1 MKNVNITRIILAL
14 IIVLVTSIFIP
25 EFYWKVFK
33 HTQKRTNVSYSPI
46 KKGFIL
52 VKSDVYGVNYTDLK
66 GNEYTREQYEG
77 LVPFLTFRQLMLSG
91 KMPDSIGG
99 IPVTPKEINRNNFT
113 LRTNASAINSK
124 PILLYPM
131 FESKSGRVKLE
142 LPQDFFRIT
151 DRMEFI
157 ISSSNKIGE
166 KKSNLFTEALKE
178 SGFQFPGKMIYG
190 NPTTMKPFDE
200 GYFVLD
206 NNNAVFHIKM
216 VKGQPVCKKTEIPTN
231 LGIVRIVVNEYE
243 LREWYGMIIT
253 ESNELYF
260 ISYDNYKLIKLPV
273 DSYDHSLDQIQ
284 VKGDLLYRTIIINKE
299 NGYKAIVT
307 DRNYAVVDS
316 CEDNWPGK
324 DEKTAGII
332 SAYIFPFTIEIEKG
346 TTPFVNFYINLSD
359 FRGLI
364 IPLILLIALG
374 YYFRQ
379 KNTPL
384 KKAGIFYLLVLLTG
398 IFGFLAVL
406 AIKDFEDDPS

>member
-14 IIVLVTSIFIP
+14 IIVLVASVFIP

-33 HTQKRTNVSYSPI
+33 QTQKRTNINYSPI

-52 VKSDVYGVNYTDLK
+52 IKSDVYGVNYTDLM
-66 GNEYTREQYEG
+66 GNEYTREQYEE
-77 LVPFLTFRQLMLSG
+77 LLPFLTFRQLMLSG

-113 LRTNASAINSK
+113 LRTNANAINSR

-157 ISSSNKIGE
+157 ISSSNKIDE

-178 SGFQFPGKMIYG
+178 NGFQFPGKMIYG

-206 NNNAVFHIKM
+206 NNHAVFHIKM

-243 LREWYGMIIT
+243 LREW
-253 ESNELYF
+253 
-260 ISYDNYKLIKLPV
+260 
-273 DSYDHSLDQIQ
+273 
-284 VKGDLLYRTIIINKE
+284 
-299 NGYKAIVT
+299 
-307 DRNYAVVDS
+307 
-316 CEDNWPGK
+316 
-324 DEKTAGII
+324 
-332 SAYIFPFTIEIEKG
+332 
-346 TTPFVNFYINLSD
+346 
-359 FRGLI
+359 
-364 IPLILLIALG
+364 
-374 YYFRQ
+374 
-379 KNTPL
+379 
-384 KKAGIFYLLVLLTG
+384 
-398 IFGFLAVL
+398 
-406 AIKDFEDDPS
+406 